1 MDNAF
6 DDYIIDFGGVLVGLD
21 RRRCIDSF
29 SALGVGDVDKLINY
43 YYQGDLFGRH
53 ERGEIGD
60 TALRDARRAAAG
72 AAGAWVVLVFCLVLM
87 LLPVGADGISDDAI
101 DAAWDSFLTG
111 VPRHKLETLRALR
124 QAGRRVW
131 LLSNTNNIHWQY
143 ALTHYFNT
151 PGLGID
157 DCFDG
162 TFLSYVMKMAKPDP
176 DIFREVIRATGAKPG
191 TTLFVDDSEA
201 NCRSAASLGIHTLHA
216 APGCDWTSE
225 IIKGME

>member
-29 SALGVGDVDKLINY
+29 SALGVGDVDKLIDY

-60 TALRDARRAAAG
+60 TEFRDALRAAA
-72 AAGAWVVLVFCLVLM
+72 
-87 LLPVGADGISDDAI
+87 GADGISDDAI

-157 DCFDG
+157 
-162 TFLSYVMKMAKPDP
+162 
-176 DIFREVIRATGAKPG
+176 IRATGAKPG

-225 IIKGME
+225 IIKGTE

>member
-29 SALGVGDVDKLINY
+29 SALGVGDVDKLIDY

-60 TALRDARRAAAG
+60 TEFRDALRAAA
-72 AAGAWVVLVFCLVLM
+72 
-87 LLPVGADGISDDAI
+87 GADGISDDAI

-225 IIKGME
+225 IIKGTE